1 MSRNALTRLASFF
14 LFLHDRS
21 AKTFSFRITSFCVP
35 LLLRA
40 LSLDGA
46 WKNKKERW
54 KNRKNLRKVAK
65 CDAVLRCE
73 QANFMQIFR
82 RRLRRSATCALFNA
96 AARISFDSVFTQ
108 FQNFVRFSEKK
119 FFGRT
124 EEKKRRR
131 RKNTANDDD
140 GWINNFFVNICRF
153 LCARREC
160 ERHAKCSLSVTKVTF
175 YGRRHRRGC

>member
-1 MSRNALTRLASFF
+1 MSRKALTRQASFF

-21 AKTFSFRITSFCVP
+21 AKKFSFRITSFCA

-65 CDAVLRCE
+65 FDAVLRCE

-82 RRLRRSATCALFNA
+82 RRIRSATCALFNT
-96 AARISFDSVFTQ
+96 ARISFDSVFTQ
-108 FQNFVRFSEKK
+108 FQTSSGFLRRNFSVA
-119 FFGRT
+119 
-124 EEKKRRR
+124 R
-131 RKNTANDDD
+131 RKRSGEEERPTMMMA
-140 GWINNFFVNICRF
+140 GSIIFCVTFRRF
-153 LCARREC
+153 LCVRRVWKTC
-160 ERHAKCSLSVTKVTF
+160 KFNLNVTKVNFMEDDIGADAEQRT
-175 YGRRHRRGC
+175 R